1 MRKQYRIK
9 DSNEIKTVLNARR
22 KKADGFF
29 SLYVKPNNLS
39 HFRFAVSVGKK
50 YGNAV
55 ARNRIKRQVRMVVA
69 NHVKRSMG
77 MDVFIIIRPSASKLS
92 YRSIEKKLKKL
103 LDAQKISR
111 GENS

>member
-9 DSNEIKTVLNARR
+9 DSSEIKTVLNARR

-29 SLYVKPNNLS
+29 TLYVRPNGNS
-39 HFRFAVSVGKK
+39 HFRFALSVGKK

-69 NHVKRSMG
+69 NHVNRSLG
-77 MDVFIIIRPSASKLS
+77 MDVFIIIRPSASRLS
-92 YRSIEKKLKKL
+92 YQSIETKLTKL
-103 LDAQKISR
+103 FKAQKISR